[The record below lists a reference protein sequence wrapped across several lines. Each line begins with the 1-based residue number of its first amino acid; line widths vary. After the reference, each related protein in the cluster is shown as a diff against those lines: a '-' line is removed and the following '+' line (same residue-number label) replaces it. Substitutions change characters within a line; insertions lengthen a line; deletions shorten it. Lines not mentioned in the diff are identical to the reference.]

1 MRARLKPLLFDDEYL
16 DEASASRASPAGKAV
31 RSEHA
36 RAKDASKLADDGL
49 PLQSSR
55 TLLQDLGTLA
65 YNITHTALNPDAKI
79 VPPRGPRRFRP
90 SPSPCSAST
99 PPVPSSRNLLER
111 KVQAGRGLASRELP
125 KSGLADGLGVCSVV
139 LRRLQPRANCAQ
151 RRQNRSRAFSVARN
165 SF

>member
-49 PLQSSR
+49 PLHSSR

-79 VPPRGPRRFRP
+79 VLTTRP
-90 SPSPCSAST
+90 T
-99 PPVPSSRNLLER
+99 PLQAKSFALL
-111 KVQAGRGLASRELP
+111 GLNPA
-125 KSGLADGLGVCSVV
+125 CT
-139 LRRLQPRANCAQ
+139 Q
-151 RRQNRSRAFSVARN
+151 
-165 SF
+165 